1 MKSQIDWLLPPI
13 LAPLSIGIFRKLS
26 LCHDD
31 FQSTGTINYAFVVIS
46 MEMLSTL
53 ESLLVGIAFS
63 NSALLQY
70 FHQCSDENLE
80 QACLFVKKLSF

>member
-1 MKSQIDWLLPPI
+1 MKSQIDWLLPPM

-26 LCHDD
+26 LCPDD
-31 FQSTGTINYAFVVIS
+31 FQSTWDHKLCIFCYLDGSAV
-46 MEMLSTL
+46 
-53 ESLLVGIAFS
+53 LVGIAFS

-70 FHQCSDENLE
+70 FHQFSDENLE